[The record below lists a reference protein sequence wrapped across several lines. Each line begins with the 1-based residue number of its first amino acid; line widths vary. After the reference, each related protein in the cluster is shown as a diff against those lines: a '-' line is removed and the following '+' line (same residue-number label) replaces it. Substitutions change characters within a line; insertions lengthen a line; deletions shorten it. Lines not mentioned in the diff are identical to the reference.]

1 MTQPEKIEP
10 DGYCAWH
17 PENGWQTLTL
27 AGDVDTSLMLL
38 VDNEASGED
47 FDGDEP
53 GIQMDNAIKLGWQ
66 ICPVCL
72 IPPDELERL
81 RAVEE
86 WAKKTYES
94 LIEMGQAQRMLGRDI
109 LAATIDVITD
119 DFNKL
124 LEGGGK

>member
-1 MTQPEKIEP
+1 MSEQKP

-17 PENGWQTLTL
+17 PEHGWSLDADDFYTNQPAIGANCNGW
-27 AGDVDTSLMLL
+27 
-38 VDNEASGED
+38 
-47 FDGDEP
+47 
-53 GIQMDNAIKLGWQ
+53 IYK
-66 ICPVCL
+66 PVNL
-72 IPPDELERL
+72 IDSTELERL